1 MTHILFICS
10 KNQWRSPTAE
20 RVFKDYPNIY
30 TRSAG
35 TSRQAR
41 HAVSSRDILWADMI
55 FVMEYQ
61 HKDYLK
67 QHFRDAMRAKK
78 VIVLD
83 IPDDYQYMDADLIDL
98 LKLSV
103 EPHLSNADIL

>member
-1 MTHILFICS
+1 MNVLFICS

-20 RVFKDYPNIY
+20 RIFKDYPDIN

-41 HAVSSRDILWADMI
+41 HAVSSRDIAWADLI

-67 QHFRDAMRAKK
+67 QHFRSDIFNKSL
-78 VIVLD
+78 IVLD
-83 IPDDYQYMDADLIDL
+83 IPDEYQYMDPDLIDL
-98 LKLSV
+98 LKLSI
-103 EPHLSNADIL
+103 EPHLLNAKIL

>member
-1 MTHILFICS
+1 MNILFICS

-20 RVFKDYPNIY
+20 RIFQDYPDIY

-41 HAVSSRDILWADMI
+41 HSVSSRDIAWADII

-67 QHFRDAMRAKK
+67 QYFRLDIQFKK
-78 VIVLD
+78 IIVLD
-83 IPDDYQYMDADLIDL
+83 IPDEYQYMDDDLIEL
-98 LKLSV
+98 LTLSV
-103 EPHLSNADIL
+103 EPYLNSF

>member
-1 MTHILFICS
+1 MANILFICS

-41 HAVSSRDILWADMI
+41 HAVSSRDIAWADLI
-55 FVMEYQ
+55 FVMEYH

-67 QHFRDAMRAKK
+67 QHFRQDIRGKSI
-78 VIVLD
+78 IVLD
-83 IPDDYQYMDADLIDL
+83 ITDDYQYMNDELIAL

-103 EPHLSNADIL
+103 EPYFNEYE

>member
-20 RVFKDYPNIY
+20 RIFKDYPNVQ
-30 TRSAG
+30 TCSAG

-41 HAVSSRDILWADMI
+41 HPVSQRDIAWADLI

-67 QHFRDAMRAKK
+67 QHFRQDLRYKSL
-78 VIVLD
+78 IVLD
-83 IPDDYQYMDADLIDL
+83 IPDDYAYMSDELIAL
-98 LKLSV
+98 LKVSV
-103 EPHLSNADIL
+103 EPHLSAVE